1 MYPRRRT
8 YPHEKAMGSYELFA
22 WRDAMALACLLEEDF
37 DVQAVRIA
45 FDAMQIGQK
54 IDFEDKNCEIIE
66 ELIRRSESQRPA
78 YVRKVG
84 KSADEITRGLLI
96 VFAILGQVRVMEI
109 LELRDRYR
117 LALAPGSGNRITCSS
132 LYAFQQEMAGLQ
144 TYDWPDHVF
153 DAYGGDGGW
162 IDPENDD
169 A

>member
-1 MYPRRRT
+1 
-8 YPHEKAMGSYELFA
+8 
-22 WRDAMALACLLEEDF
+22 
-37 DVQAVRIA
+37 V
-45 FDAMQIGQK
+45 
-54 IDFEDKNCEIIE
+54 
-66 ELIRRSESQRPA
+66 
-78 YVRKVG
+78 
-84 KSADEITRGLLI
+84 DEITRGLLI